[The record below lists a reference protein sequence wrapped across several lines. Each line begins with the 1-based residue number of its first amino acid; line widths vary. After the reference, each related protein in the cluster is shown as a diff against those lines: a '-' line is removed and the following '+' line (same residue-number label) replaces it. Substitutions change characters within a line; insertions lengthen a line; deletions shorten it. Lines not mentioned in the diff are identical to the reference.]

1 MKSINLTFI
10 KHSTEKL
17 NATIAFIIM
26 ALFMMMIAGTA
37 DAGGQNAT
45 IFDDLATAT
54 DEAIFGPLGQAI
66 IGVGAAAGG
75 LFAIIKG
82 AWMLAGLGIAV
93 AALMVGAQFVANSA
107 GFGALI

>member
-1 MKSINLTFI
+1 MKSINLSFI

-17 NATIAFIIM
+17 DSSIAFIVM
-26 ALFMMMIAGTA
+26 SLAMMMIASTA
-37 DAGGQNAT
+37 DAGGVNAT